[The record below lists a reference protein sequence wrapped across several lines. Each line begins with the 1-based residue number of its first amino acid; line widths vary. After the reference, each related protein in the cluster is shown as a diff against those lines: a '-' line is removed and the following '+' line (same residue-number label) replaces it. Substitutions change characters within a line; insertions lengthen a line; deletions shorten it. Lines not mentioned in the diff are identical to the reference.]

1 LRGEFLK
8 KDLLNLIDQADHIRS
23 YFHAVDGRIN
33 TIHDKAEFSTWKRE
47 LQFELEDI
55 YNRTYDKFIW
65 STLTILDQGFNGWRD
80 EKSYNDLHG
89 SLLAIQKNI
98 DRYYPSET
106 DCVQNDMGGQTM
118 SQKSPKIFISH
129 ASKDKNYVS
138 CIVKLLEFIGLRQEQ
153 LFCSS
158 VPGYGIPLD
167 EDIYDYLRQQFQEY
181 NLHVIL
187 VLSDNYYQSVACMNE
202 MGAAWVLRNDYTT
215 ILLPGFE
222 FKKIEGAINPRK
234 IALKLDGDSDDV
246 KEKLGQLKDKLL
258 KEFGLLPLPEVRW
271 EKQRDEFISVIAKGG
286 ESNPTISDNAL
297 KILQAACES
306 DDGTI
311 IKINTLSGTYIQAN
325 GQDFITSQ
333 ERREIAKWESSLK
346 ELVDN
351 GFIEAQGRKGE
362 IYLVSQSGYDY
373 IEQQKA

>member
-1 LRGEFLK
+1 MRGEFLK

-187 VLSDNYYQSVACMNE
+187 VFSDNYYQSVACMNE

-246 KEKLGQLKDKLL
+246 KE
-258 KEFGLLPLPEVRW
+258 
-271 EKQRDEFISVIAKGG
+271 QRDDCISVIAKGG

>member
-1 LRGEFLK
+1 
-8 KDLLNLIDQADHIRS
+8 
-23 YFHAVDGRIN
+23 
-33 TIHDKAEFSTWKRE
+33 
-47 LQFELEDI
+47 
-55 YNRTYDKFIW
+55 
-65 STLTILDQGFNGWRD
+65 
-80 EKSYNDLHG
+80 
-89 SLLAIQKNI
+89 
-98 DRYYPSET
+98 
-106 DCVQNDMGGQTM
+106 M
-118 SQKSPKIFISH
+118 
-129 ASKDKNYVS
+129 
-138 CIVKLLEFIGLRQEQ
+138 
-153 LFCSS
+153 
-158 VPGYGIPLD
+158 
-167 EDIYDYLRQQFQEY
+167 
-181 NLHVIL
+181 
-187 VLSDNYYQSVACMNE
+187 
-202 MGAAWVLRNDYTT
+202 
-215 ILLPGFE
+215 
-222 FKKIEGAINPRK
+222 
-234 IALKLDGDSDDV
+234 
-246 KEKLGQLKDKLL
+246 L

>member
-1 LRGEFLK
+1 M
-8 KDLLNLIDQADHIRS
+8 IDQADHIRS

-286 ESNPTISDNAL
+286 ESSPTISDNAL
-297 KILQAACES
+297 KILQTACES